1 MEWAG
6 NGWFYQH
13 HFFSQVVVEGHVVLD
28 PPESTHL
35 RFTPKD
41 KRRYTSW
48 WYDNC
53 SMPDE
58 RNHIQNPHPLN
69 CSWLQRH
76 CAWSTSWV
84 YQGALIVDPLALHMK
99 WKSIGTH
106 SYILVPTLCSD
117 LICCT
122 MQLGIA
128 AHLPYGE
135 KFIWIYYIHEIFSLQ
150 KVIQYII
157 NYN

>member
-41 KRRYTSW
+41 KRRYTFW

-69 CSWLQRH
+69 CSWLQIH

-99 WKSIGTH
+99 WKPIGTH
-106 SYILVPTLCSD
+106 SYILVPTLCCTWFMRSWIPWYD
-117 LICCT
+117 LSKVQVHDW
-122 MQLGIA
+122 MV
-128 AHLPYGE
+128 GE
-135 KFIWIYYIHEIFSLQ
+135 TARYR
-150 KVIQYII
+150 
-157 NYN
+157 